1 MSTGPLIGLDTD
13 DFGIL
18 RRNKQVYV
26 DKTAY
31 IQQMLETRMRYVFL
45 ARPRRFGKSL
55 LVSTL
60 AHLFGRKND
69 ELFQGLAIAE
79 SGYLAQVPQV
89 PVVSLNMSNVAGSS
103 PQGLRDSLLTL
114 VRMEALRL
122 DIEPPD
128 AAPWDALNWLFF
140 HLHDRQGTFAVL
152 VDEYD
157 SPLTGAWTRSNF
169 SDADRR
175 ETEEDLRAFYR
186 TLKNW
191 NQAVRFVFVTGI
203 LHLENAGLFSALNNL
218 RNLSGMVAWGELCGF
233 TEDEIKNDLG
243 EHIALAAQNLGVSVE
258 DMLNRLRYYY
268 NGYRFA
274 VTQKP
279 VYNPISVLTALET
292 LASPADARETELAG
306 LPHAWLSLGQ
316 TQLVHHYLREHK
328 IDLRH
333 FDFGPAGATS
343 AINLRRPRLNALLY
357 QTGFLTQGQSK
368 EGAVYLDYPNWE
380 VEITL
385 KEGLFFSYFGL
396 PVAPDNP
403 EWTFIQDM
411 GAALQAH
418 DCARALNAFD
428 SLLHRVAYEELKA
441 ESNYQLALHLACAL
455 CQSVLRVDA
464 EVMGRRGRS
473 DIVVETRDTFYVFE
487 LKLNRSH
494 EEALDQIRSR
504 AYLAKYEAEGKRAIG
519 IGVNFTQRKAEE
531 READADRRAYTW
543 DSLPSSGTEMF
554 KGEYPAAESERNAR
568 DG

>member
-1 MSTGPLIGLDTD
+1 MSTVPLIGLDTD

-26 DKTAY
+26 DKTAD

-60 AHLFGRKND
+60 AYLFGRKND

-79 SGYLAQVPQV
+79 SGYLAKVPQV
-89 PVVSLNMSNVAGSS
+89 PVISLNMANVAGSS

-140 HLHDRQGTFAVL
+140 HLRDRHGSFVVL

-157 SPLTGAWTRSNF
+157 SPLTGAWTRSGF
-169 SDADRR
+169 SEADRR
-175 ETEEDLRAFYR
+175 ETEDDLRAFYR

-218 RNLSGMVAWGELCGF
+218 RNLSGMGSWGELCGF
-233 TEDEIKNDLG
+233 TEDEIKNALG
-243 EHIALAAQNLGVSVE
+243 EHIALAAQNLGVSIE
-258 DMLNRLRYYY
+258 DMLDRLRYHY

-274 VTQKP
+274 VTQEP
-279 VYNPISVLTALET
+279 VYNPISLLTALET
-292 LASPADARETELAG
+292 LASPDDAREAELAG

-316 TQLVHHYLREHK
+316 AQLAHHYLRERK

-333 FDFGPAGATS
+333 FDFGPAGVTS
-343 AINLRRPRLNALLY
+343 AIDLRRPRLNALLY
-357 QTGFLTQGQSK
+357 QTGFLTQVQGK

-385 KEGLFFSYFGL
+385 KEGLFFSCFGL
-396 PVAPDNP
+396 LVAPDNP

-428 SLLHRVAYEELKA
+428 NLLHRVAYEELEA

-473 DIVVETRDTFYVFE
+473 DTAVETRDTFYVFE

-504 AYLAKYEAEGKRAIG
+504 AYLAKYEAEGNRAIG
-519 IGVNFTQRKAEE
+519 IGVNFKQCKAEE
-531 READADRRAYTW
+531 WEADAKRRAYTW
-543 DSLPSSGTEMF
+543 DSLPGSGTELF
-554 KGEYPAAESERNAR
+554 KGEYPVAEAERNAR